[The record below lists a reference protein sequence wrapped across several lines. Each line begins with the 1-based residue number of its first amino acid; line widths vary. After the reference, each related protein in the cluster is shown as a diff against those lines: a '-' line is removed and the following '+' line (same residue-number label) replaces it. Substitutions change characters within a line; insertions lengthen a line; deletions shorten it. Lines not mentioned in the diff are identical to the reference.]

1 MGRFNRQ
8 IILPEIGLI
17 HQNTIQLSTVSIIG
31 IGGLGCPVA
40 AYLAAAGIGT
50 LRLIDFDTVQLDNLN
65 RQILFGYSDIGKLKS
80 TSAAEKL
87 QAQYSDIQLI
97 DIPNNLDEHNASTLL
112 SNSDLIVDC
121 SDNFACRYIS
131 TKTAETL
138 GIPLISGSLF
148 RSEGQ
153 ILGFNRQETGYK
165 SYETLFPKSVTDLNN
180 NNCETA
186 GILGAMAG
194 IVGAMMAIEAIKQ
207 LLDNPDKLTN
217 EILIYR
223 QNGPQI
229 FRIKI

>member
-1 MGRFNRQ
+1 
-8 IILPEIGLI
+8 
-17 HQNTIQLSTVSIIG
+17 
-31 IGGLGCPVA
+31 
-40 AYLAAAGIGT
+40 
-50 LRLIDFDTVQLDNLN
+50 
-65 RQILFGYSDIGKLKS
+65 
-80 TSAAEKL
+80 
-87 QAQYSDIQLI
+87 
-97 DIPNNLDEHNASTLL
+97 
-112 SNSDLIVDC
+112 
-121 SDNFACRYIS
+121 
-131 TKTAETL
+131 
-138 GIPLISGSLF
+138 LF

-180 NNCETA
+180 SNCETA

-207 LLDNPDKLTN
+207 LLDKPDKLTN